1 MYGKLY
7 VSKNSLIYQQ
17 FTQIFAQSYIQNCR
31 CWESYCAKNYKTNRN
46 SVPKIPLKKED
57 EKELSHTKQNHFER
71 PLKMLFSKL
80 NKRGITVTSREQKR
94 AYCKPIIISKKKEV
108 EKVSLTSMVCM
119 TLVERYERGGGYL
132 RAQKKVSLQ

>member
-1 MYGKLY
+1 
-7 VSKNSLIYQQ
+7 
-17 FTQIFAQSYIQNCR
+17 
-31 CWESYCAKNYKTNRN
+31 
-46 SVPKIPLKKED
+46 
-57 EKELSHTKQNHFER
+57 
-71 PLKMLFSKL
+71 MLFSKL